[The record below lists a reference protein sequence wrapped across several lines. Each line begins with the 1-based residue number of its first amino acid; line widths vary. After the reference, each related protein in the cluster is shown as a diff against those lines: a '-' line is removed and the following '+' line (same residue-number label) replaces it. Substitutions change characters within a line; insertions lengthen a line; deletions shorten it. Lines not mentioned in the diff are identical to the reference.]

1 MKTRDLNL
9 KRTLIKIVAVLQI
22 VIGGLLM
29 VGTIGLTQTAYQT
42 VRDESRQLTDNLSA
56 AADALESWRATYAES
71 ATNLF
76 GFTGTI
82 NDVSAKLGGVSEK
95 VFRMGELFTKLRL
108 KGTGEKWKD
117 VGIDI
122 ASISETL
129 KRQGEAIE
137 GYRDDGHEKA
147 LLAMSKT
154 VESLRHTI
162 RRIDG
167 GRSAGRWCGFVCIL
181 GFCVSMLFFTNGAL
195 LLIVNRLGSKDSRTV
210 LEETGLTK
218 MIPSDD

>member
-1 MKTRDLNL
+1 MKMGKSNL
-9 KRTLIKIVAVLQI
+9 KRTLAKVISVLQI
-22 VIGGLLM
+22 CIGVLLM
-29 VGTIGLTQTAYQT
+29 VGTISLTLTAYQT

-56 AADALESWRATYAES
+56 AADAIESWRTTYAQS

-82 NDVSAKLGGVSEK
+82 DDVSTKLGGVSEK

-108 KGTGEKWKD
+108 KGTGEKWKE
-117 VGIDI
+117 VI

-137 GYRDDGHEKA
+137 GYCDDGHEKF
-147 LLAMSKT
+147 LLAISKT
-154 VESLRHTI
+154 VESLRNTI
-162 RRIDG
+162 RKLDG

-181 GFCVSMLFFTNGAL
+181 GFCVSLLFLTNGAL
-195 LLIVNRLGSKDSRTV
+195 LLVVNRLGRKDA
-210 LEETGLTK
+210 
-218 MIPSDD
+218 